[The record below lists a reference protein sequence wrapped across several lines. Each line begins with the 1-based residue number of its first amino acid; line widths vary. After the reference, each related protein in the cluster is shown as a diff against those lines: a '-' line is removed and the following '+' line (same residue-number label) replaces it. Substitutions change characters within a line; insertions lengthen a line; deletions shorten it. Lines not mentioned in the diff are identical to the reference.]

1 MTSMTRALATVMVAL
16 LVLVAPAAGSATR
29 TKPKVVG
36 TVTALSGTKKLQARN
51 GKRLRAVH
59 KGDKLTLDQ
68 VLVMGKGVRAT
79 IRLQRPKGV
88 RKGTELIQLTPAK
101 GAKPV
106 IRTKLRRG
114 VITVSISP
122 R

>member
-1 MTSMTRALATVMVAL
+1 MKNMTRALTTTMVAL

>member
-1 MTSMTRALATVMVAL
+1 MKNMTRALAVVIAL
-16 LVLVAPAAGSATR
+16 LVLVAPAAGNV
-29 TKPKVVG
+29 TKKSPKVVG
-36 TVTALSGTKKLQARN
+36 TITALSGTKKLHART
-51 GKRLRAVH
+51 GKRLLALH

-68 VLVMGKGVRAT
+68 VLVMGKGVKAT
-79 IRLQRPKGV
+79 ITLKRPKGV

-106 IRTKLRRG
+106 IRARLRHG
-114 VITVSISP
+114 VITVKIAP